1 MLMKI
6 RKYQDGDAQQIINL
20 IAEYRVFL
28 SSLKSISKS
37 IDLESA
43 KDELDDYLSTR
54 YSVYVAVEKQKIV
67 GYIVCKIDQNV
78 VWAESLFVKPSMRR
92 KGIGSALYSEVES
105 LVEKLDGETIFNW
118 VHPNNN
124 EIISFLEKRG
134 YNVLNLIEIRKPWV
148 GEETT
153 REIKVNNHQFRY

>member
-1 MLMKI
+1 MKI

>member
-28 SSLKSISKS
+28 SNLKSISKS

-54 YSVYVAVEKQKIV
+54 YSVYVAVEKTEIV

-153 REIKVNNHQFRY
+153 REIKVDNHQFRY

>member
-1 MLMKI
+1 MKI
-6 RKYQDGDAQQIINL
+6 RKYHTRDAKQIINL
-20 IAEYRVFL
+20 IADYRIFL
-28 SSLKSISKS
+28 SSLKSISKNL
-37 IDLESA
+37 DLESA
-43 KDELDDYLSTR
+43 KSELDDYLSNSN
-54 YSVYVAVEKQKIV
+54 SVYVAVENAEIV

-105 LVEKLDGETIFNW
+105 LAEKLDGETVYNW
-118 VHPNNN
+118 IHPNNH
-124 EIISFLEKRG
+124 EIISFLKKRG
-134 YNVLNLIEIRKPWV
+134 YNVLNLIEIRKPWI

>member
-1 MLMKI
+1 MKI
-6 RKYQDGDAQQIINL
+6 RKYHDGDARQIISL
-20 IAEYRVFL
+20 IADYRVFL

-54 YSVYVAVEKQKIV
+54 YSIYVAVENTEII

-105 LVEKLDGETIFNW
+105 LAEKLDGETIYNW

-148 GEETT
+148 GEVTT
-153 REIKVNNHQFRY
+153 KEIKVDNHQFRY

>member
-1 MLMKI
+1 MKI

-54 YSVYVAVEKQKIV
+54 YSVYVAVEKTEIV

-148 GEETT
+148 GEVTT
-153 REIKVNNHQFRY
+153 KEIKVDNHQFRY